1 MVNNKL
7 AITVVIPVRNEAA
20 NISKCL
26 ESVQFCERILV
37 VDSGSTDDTCELA
50 EEKNAEVVQFC
61 YGGCYPKKRQWVLNN
76 LDITTPWVLLL
87 DADEQVPSA
96 LRQEI
101 ELAISQEEIPGA
113 FLITKGFHFMGQKFR
128 HGGFSHSAVLLFKT
142 GMARFERIDL
152 EETSGL
158 DMEVHER
165 LLVDCPVAQLNTPLI
180 HDDFKGLHAYLDR
193 HNRYSC
199 WEAAVRMRL
208 LEDQGGQNDER
219 IKPSLFGNVQQRRRF
234 LKKLA
239 VRIPGEP
246 WLWFF
251 YHYIARLGFLEG
263 RRGFIASTIR
273 AQYISNVR
281 AKIFERRLKH
291 NSEKLIEPNHAQ

>member
-1 MVNNKL
+1 MVDKKL
-7 AITVVIPVRNEAA
+7 PITVVIPVLNEAA

-26 ESVQFCERILV
+26 QSVQFCERILV
-37 VDSGSTDDTCELA
+37 VDSGSTDDTSALA
-50 EEKNAEVVQFC
+50 GENNGEVVQFS
-61 YGGCYPKKRQWVLNN
+61 YDGCYPKKRQSILNN
-76 LDITTPWVLLL
+76 QDITTPWVLLL
-87 DADEQVPSA
+87 DADEQVPA
-96 LRQEI
+96 KLLQEI
-101 ELAISQEEIPGA
+101 EQAISQQDSPTA
-113 FLITKGFHFMGQKFR
+113 FLLTKGFHFMGQKFR

-142 GMARFERIDL
+142 GTARFERIDL

-165 LLVDCPVAQLNTPLI
+165 LLVDGSVGTLETPLI

-199 WEAAVRMRL
+199 WEAAIRMRL
-208 LEDQGGQNDER
+208 LENDGGQTDEQ

-239 VRIPGEP
+239 IRIPGEP

-251 YHYIARLGFLEG
+251 YHYVVRLGFLEG

-281 AKIFERRLKH
+281 AKIFERRLK
-291 NSEKLIEPNHAQ
+291 NTSQR

>member
-37 VDSGSTDDTCELA
+37 VDSGSTDDTCKLA

-61 YGGCYPKKRQWVLNN
+61 YDGCYPKKRQWVLNN

-87 DADEQVPSA
+87 DADEQVPPE

-101 ELAISQEEIPGA
+101 KLAISQQESPGA

-128 HGGFSHSAVLLFKT
+128 YGGFSHSAVLLFKT
-142 GMARFERIDL
+142 GIARFERIDL

-165 LLVDCPVAQLNTPLI
+165 LLVDCPVVQLKTPLI

-199 WEAAVRMRL
+199 WEAAIRMRL

-291 NSEKLIEPNHAQ
+291 NSKK

>member
-1 MVNNKL
+1 MVNKTSP
-7 AITVVIPVRNEAA
+7 ITVVVPVLNEAA

-37 VDSGSTDDTCELA
+37 VDSGSTDATCKLA
-50 EEKNAEVVQFC
+50 EEKHAQVVQFS
-61 YGGCYPKKRQWVLNN
+61 YDGCYPKKRQWVLNN
-76 LDITTPWVLLL
+76 LEITTPWVLLL
-87 DADEQVPSA
+87 DADEQVPPA

-101 ELAISQEEIPGA
+101 EGAISEQDSPGA

-165 LLVDCPVAQLNTPLI
+165 LLVDCPVSKLNTPLI

-199 WEAAVRMRL
+199 WEAAIRMRL

-219 IKPSLFGNVQQRRRF
+219 IKPSLFGNVQQQRRF

-263 RRGFIASTIR
+263 RRGFIASNIR

-281 AKIFERRLKH
+281 DKIFERRLHH
-291 NSEKLIEPNHAQ
+291 NSQKQSS